1 MSVPP
6 RTRHVEGAHPHAL
19 WEVCTT
25 GCAVSLPAG
34 RSGQRAGTVSQ
45 RRARTIAA
53 SGELGD
59 HLSMATQDPYDGPPS
74 AQPGAATNA
83 EPPDDETQ
91 KKHRNPWIWISGALA
106 IIAIGLLVWA
116 LNTKSDLDSTQQDVD
131 NLESQVEQGKQTGS
145 SFVAA
150 AKTAF
155 QDLTQQL
162 GATSEDLADA
172 EQNVND
178 AQQTADQAQKDA
190 DAAKQ
195 AADKANDATE
205 KAKAE
210 ADQAKAETKAAE
222 SKATITADCAKA
234 YVAALGTLFEG
245 DDVRAQATQVRE
257 QLKGITS
264 QCQTALGGA

>member
-1 MSVPP
+1 M
-6 RTRHVEGAHPHAL
+6 
-19 WEVCTT
+19 TT
-25 GCAVSLPAG
+25 GHMRSTLPAACAA
-34 RSGQRAGTVSQ
+34 RERRRGQRAGTTSQ
-45 RRARTIAA
+45 RRAGTIAA
-53 SGELGD
+53 SAELGD
-59 HLSMATQDPYDGPPS
+59 HLPMATQDPYDGPPS
-74 AQPGAATNA
+74 AQPAGAATNA
-83 EPPDDETQ
+83 EPPHDEAP

-116 LNTKSDLDSTQQDVD
+116 LNTKSDLDSTQQDVN
-131 NLESQVEQGKQTGS
+131 NLESQVEQGKQSGS

-155 QDLTQQL
+155 QELTQQL
-162 GATSEDLADA
+162 GATSEDLANA

-190 DAAKQ
+190 DTAKQ

-210 ADQAKAETKAAE
+210 ADQAKADTKAAE
-222 SKATITADCAKA
+222 SKGTITADCAKA
-234 YVAALGTLFEG
+234 YVSAIGTLFEG

-264 QCQTALGGA
+264 QCQAALGGT